1 MSTDTTPDAST
12 LFDPFAPGFTDDPY
26 PTYTRVR
33 SGAPVLRHEVGFWLL
48 TRYDDVSELLRSGI
62 SVDESK
68 LAPGPFVDIQTMVYG
83 DRRIRLGGLSML
95 DLDPPDHARL
105 RSLVS
110 KAFTPRSVA
119 ALEPHVVELVDAAL
133 DRIADEEVVDLVDAL
148 AFPLPFQVISEML
161 GMPETE
167 HDTLRERTG
176 LLVRSLEPVVDPEIA
191 AGIVRADEELSAM
204 AREVVAWKRLNP
216 GDDLLTALIAAEDDG
231 DVLTDDELVAQVV
244 LLYVAGHETTV
255 NLIGNGVVALLDAPD
270 QLALLRSRPDLA
282 GNGVEEL
289 LRHDSPVQMTRRVTL
304 APYEVGGHEIP
315 AGSFVIGSL
324 GAANRDPARWG
335 DDADRLRLDR
345 PDARQHLSFGAGHH
359 HCLGAALAR
368 LEGRVA
374 IGRLVQRFGTLEP
387 AGEVEWNG
395 RINLRGPQRLPVRA
409 A

>member
-1 MSTDTTPDAST
+1 MTTTSAA

-26 PTYTRVR
+26 PTYSRVR
-33 SGAPVLRHEVGFWLL
+33 AAAPVLEHEVGFWLL
-48 TRYDDVSELLRSGI
+48 TRYDDVSALMRSAS
-62 SVDESK
+62 SVDEGL
-68 LAPGPFVDIQTMVYG
+68 LAPGPFVDVQTMVYG

-95 DLDPPDHARL
+95 DLDPPDHTRL
-105 RSLVS
+105 RKLVS
-110 KAFTPRSVA
+110 KAFTPRAVA

-133 DRIADEEVVDLVDAL
+133 DRIAEEGTVDLVDAL

-161 GMPETE
+161 GTPQTE
-167 HDTLRERTG
+167 GDTLRERTG
-176 LLVRSLEPVVDPEIA
+176 LLVRSLEPVVDPDVA
-191 AGIVRADEELSAM
+191 AAIVRADDELMAM
-204 AREVVAWKRLNP
+204 AREMIAWKRNHP

-231 DVLTDDELVAQVV
+231 DVLTDDELIAQVV

-255 NLIGNGVVALLDAPD
+255 NLIGNGVLGLLRSPD
-270 QLALLRSRPDLA
+270 QLDLLRSQPDLA
-282 GNGVEEL
+282 GNAVEEM

-304 APYEVGGHEIP
+304 SPYRIGDVEIP
-315 AGSFVIGSL
+315 TGAFVIASL
-324 GAANRDPARWG
+324 GAANRDPDHWG
-335 DDADRLRLDR
+335 EDAERLRVDR

-374 IGRLVQRFGTLEP
+374 ISRLVQRFGTLEL

-395 RINLRGPQRLPVRA
+395 RINLRGLEHLPVRA

>member
-1 MSTDTTPDAST
+1 MTTDSQTA

-26 PTYTRVR
+26 PTYARVR
-33 SGAPVLRHEVGFWLL
+33 SAAPVLQHEVGFWLL
-48 TRYDDVSELLRSGI
+48 TRYEDVSELLRSGI
-62 SVDESK
+62 SVDEGL
-68 LAPGPFVDIQTMVYG
+68 LAPGPFLDVQNLVYG

-95 DLDPPDHARL
+95 DLDPPDHTRL
-105 RSLVS
+105 RGLVS
-110 KAFTPRSVA
+110 KAFTPRAIA

-133 DRIADEEVVDLVDAL
+133 DRIAEEGTVDLVDAL

-161 GMPETE
+161 GMPDTE
-167 HDTLRERTG
+167 HETLRERTG

-191 AGIVRADEELSAM
+191 AGIVRADEQLSAM
-204 AREVVAWKRLNP
+204 AREVIAWKRTHP
-216 GDDLLTALIAAEDDG
+216 GDDLLSALIDAEDNG

-255 NLIGNGVVALLDAPD
+255 NLISNGVLGLLHAPD
-270 QLALLRSRPDLA
+270 QLALLRSQPDLA
-282 GNGVEEL
+282 ANAVEEM

-304 APYEVGGHEIP
+304 EPYQLREHEIP
-315 AGSFVIGSL
+315 AGAFVIGSL
-324 GAANRDPARWG
+324 GAAKRDPEHWG

-345 PDARQHLSFGAGHH
+345 SDARQHLSFGAGHH

-374 IGRLVQRFGTLEP
+374 IQRLVDRFADLEL
-387 AGEVEWNG
+387 AGDVEWNG
-395 RINLRGPQRLPVRA
+395 RINLRGPARLPVRA

>member
-1 MSTDTTPDAST
+1 MTTTTSAA

-26 PTYTRVR
+26 PTYSRVR
-33 SGAPVLRHEVGFWLL
+33 AAAPVLEHEVGFWLL
-48 TRYDDVSELLRSGI
+48 TRYDDVSALMRSAS
-62 SVDESK
+62 SVDEGL
-68 LAPGPFVDIQTMVYG
+68 LAPGPFVDVQTMVYG

-95 DLDPPDHARL
+95 DLDPPDHTRL
-105 RSLVS
+105 RKLVS
-110 KAFTPRSVA
+110 KAFTPRAVA

-133 DRIADEEVVDLVDAL
+133 DRIAEEGTVDLVDAL

-161 GMPETE
+161 GTPQTE
-167 HDTLRERTG
+167 GDTLRERTG
-176 LLVRSLEPVVDPEIA
+176 LLVRSLEPVVDPDVA
-191 AGIVRADEELSAM
+191 AAIVRADDELMAM
-204 AREVVAWKRLNP
+204 AREMIAWKRNHP

-231 DVLTDDELVAQVV
+231 DVLTDDELIAQVV

-255 NLIGNGVVALLDAPD
+255 NLIGNGVLGLLRSPD
-270 QLALLRSRPDLA
+270 QLDLLRSQPDLA
-282 GNGVEEL
+282 GNAVEEM

-304 APYEVGGHEIP
+304 SPYRIGDVEIP
-315 AGSFVIGSL
+315 TGAFVIASL
-324 GAANRDPARWG
+324 GAANRDPDHWG
-335 DDADRLRLDR
+335 EDAERLRVDR

-374 IGRLVQRFGTLEP
+374 ISRLVQRFGTLEL

-395 RINLRGPQRLPVRA
+395 RINLRGLEHLPVRA